1 MFIIIL
7 KTNMA
12 VVKGDNNF
20 KAIEHNEE
28 RMTLVKEARNTV
40 HFIWWYVPPEPPA
53 PSDKRLEWDY
63 RNKNVASLD
72 ELREYWYTYKKN
84 VLGYPDRLY
93 TLWIEDG
100 WLSFDV
106 PMNEKYWGSWMLWIP
121 AYDNEF
127 NKWFTSL
134 PKKVCFSFWI
144 TPWWRYEEA
153 PSGKYISLDYKLFD
167 PQNWGSY
174 ASNLIG
180 LTLTKYTWSNNF
192 SLRLSHLVASKGSS
206 TRLIDESNINNKSW
220 YFNVYVE
227 IDYVNSLATVKIWWD
242 ETHLDWDDS
251 DTYPNWRY
259 WYVYTHT
266 FSEREKTAIA
276 TWLNAKVGTFTNF
289 NHTICVSSNV
299 DASLTKKWY
308 FRYFKQSVEYRDNY
322 TVRFLN
328 YDNTV
333 LQTLSCAEWTTPT
346 YSWATPTKP
355 PIDEDHFF
363 TFDGWSPTLWPVTH
377 DTDYVAQY
385 KANYLVRFLNY
396 DDTVLQ
402 SWSVAEWETPT
413 YSWATPTK
421 PSDEQYSYTFSW
433 WSPEITTVSW
443 DQTYTA
449 QYTATPVTPA
459 IMEWDYDFSNNSMT
473 KDEIKALFNVTA
485 SGSDFNL
492 TTDWIVPKNRSSS
505 DSISLTTKNVSTGSW
520 DTIQSIELW
529 YEMESG
535 SGWNNLTEIL
545 SKQNYMSHTNY
556 ASSYDWTWF
565 FRPNI
570 SVSWATFTET
580 TARYGGKHPSWWQ
593 IYIKIDSE
601 WIYWEYK
608 DTHYNHTLTYSYTA
622 EVAQQFLEILK
633 NNWGLQYLRIMPR
646 GWASIKNFKYKVVVA
661 Q

>member
-1 MFIIIL
+1 
-7 KTNMA
+7 MA

-20 KAIEHNEE
+20 KAIEHDSV
-28 RMTLVKEARNTV
+28 RMTLVKEARDTI
-40 HFIWWYVPPEPPA
+40 HFVWWYIPPEPPE
-53 PSDKRLEWDY
+53 PYDKRLEWDY

-72 ELREYWYTYKKN
+72 ELREYWYTYKKQ

-153 PSGKYISLDYKLFD
+153 PSGKYIMLDYKLFD
-167 PQNWGSY
+167 PQNWGSS
-174 ASNLIG
+174 ASDLIS
-180 LTLTKYTWSNNF
+180 LRLDKYTWSNNF
-192 SLRLSHLVASKGSS
+192 SLRLDHAIASKGSS
-206 TRLIDESNINNKSW
+206 TILIDESNINNKSW

-259 WYVYTHT
+259 WYVYTCS
-266 FSEREKTAIA
+266 FSDRAKTAIA
-276 TWLNAKVGTFTNF
+276 TWLNAKVWTFTNF
-289 NHTICVSSNV
+289 NHTVYVSSNV

-308 FRYFKQSVEYRDNY
+308 FRYFKQRVEYRDNY

-333 LQTLSCAEWTTPT
+333 LQTWSCAEWTTPT

-355 PIDEDHFF
+355 
-363 TFDGWSPTLWPVTH
+363 
-377 DTDYVAQY
+377 
-385 KANYLVRFLNY
+385 
-396 DDTVLQ
+396 
-402 SWSVAEWETPT
+402 
-413 YSWATPTK
+413 
-421 PSDEQYSYTFSW
+421 SDEQYTYTFSW

-443 DQTYTA
+443 DQTYIA
-449 QYTATPVTPA
+449 QYTATPVTPS

-492 TTDWIVPKNRSSS
+492 DATYWIVPKNRSSS

-608 DTHYNHTLTYSYTA
+608 DTYYNHTLTYSYTA
-622 EVAQQFLEILK
+622 EVAQQFLELLK

-661 Q
+661 

>member
-1 MFIIIL
+1 
-7 KTNMA
+7 MA

-20 KAIEHNEE
+20 KAIEHDSV
-28 RMTLVKEARNTV
+28 RMTLVKEARDTI
-40 HFIWWYVPPEPPA
+40 HFVWWYIPPEPPE
-53 PSDKRLEWDY
+53 PYDKRLEWDY

-72 ELREYWYTYKKN
+72 ELREYWYTYKKQ

-153 PSGKYISLDYKLFD
+153 PSGKYIILDYKLFD
-167 PQNWGSY
+167 PQNWGSS
-174 ASNLIG
+174 ASNLISLG
-180 LTLTKYTWSNNF
+180 LTKYTWSNNF
-192 SLRLSHLVASKGSS
+192 SLRLDHAIASKGSS
-206 TRLIDESNINNKSW
+206 TILIDESNINNKSW

-259 WYVYTHT
+259 WYVYTYT
-266 FSEREKTAIA
+266 FSERQKTAIA

-289 NHTICVSSNV
+289 NHTIYVHANV

-308 FRYFKQSVEYRDNY
+308 FRYFKQRVEYRDNY

-328 YDNTV
+328 YDNSV

-346 YSWATPTKP
+346 YSWETPTKP
-355 PIDEDHFF
+355 PIDEYHFF
-363 TFDGWSPTLWPVTH
+363 TFNWRSPTIWPVTQ

-396 DDTVLQ
+396 DDTILQ

-421 PSDEQYSYTFSW
+421 PSDTQYSYTFSW
-433 WSPEITTVSW
+433 WSPAITIVSW

-449 QYTATPVTPA
+449 QYTATPIVTPT
-459 IMEWDYDFSNNSMT
+459 IEWDYDFTNYNMT
-473 KDEIKALFNVTA
+473 MEEITALFTVTWA
-485 SGSDFNL
+485 WGKTLSANWVTCSTWGSSAYVKMTPKWFKTSAWTGIESIEIRADMRSSIWNAWNIFELHANNYKTIQFYPTSYSSDVSLSPSQDFNSDTATL
-492 TTDWIVPKNRSSS
+492 WNTTTPRSCYS
-505 DSISLTTKNVSTGSW
+505 
-520 DTIQSIELW
+520 
-529 YEMESG
+529 M
-535 SGWNNLTEIL
+535 
-545 SKQNYMSHTNY
+545 H
-556 ASSYDWTWF
+556 
-565 FRPNI
+565 
-570 SVSWATFTET
+570 
-580 TARYGGKHPSWWQ
+580 
-593 IYIKIDSE
+593 IKIDSTWVLGE
-601 WIYWEYK
+601 CSNSDWTKVVSFTYPASTWQAILSILSSSWIWG
-608 DTHYNHTLTYSYTA
+608 TYIQPNYSWCY
-622 EVAQQFLEILK
+622 V
-633 NNWGLQYLRIMPR
+633 
-646 GWASIKNFKYKVVVA
+646 SKYKYKITLSS
-661 Q
+661 

>member
-1 MFIIIL
+1 MFIIIS

-20 KAIEHNEE
+20 KAIEHDSV
-28 RMTLVKEARNTV
+28 RMTLVKEARDTI
-40 HFIWWYVPPEPPA
+40 HFVWWYIPPEPPE
-53 PSDKRLEWDY
+53 PYDKRLEWDY

-72 ELREYWYTYKKN
+72 ELREYWYTYKKQ

-153 PSGKYISLDYKLFD
+153 PSGKYIMLDYKLFD
-167 PQNWGSY
+167 PQNWGSS
-174 ASNLIG
+174 ASNLIS
-180 LTLTKYTWSNNF
+180 LSLTKYTWSNNF
-192 SLRLSHLVASKGSS
+192 SLRLDHAIASKGNS
-206 TRLIDESNINNKSW
+206 TILIDESNINNKSW

-259 WYVYTHT
+259 WYVYTYT
-266 FSEREKTAIA
+266 FSERQKTAIA
-276 TWLNAKVGTFTNF
+276 TWLNAKVGTFNNF
-289 NHTICVSSNV
+289 NHIIYVHANV
-299 DASLTKKWY
+299 DVSLTKKWY
-308 FRYFKQSVEYRDNY
+308 FRYFKQRVEYRDNY

-328 YDNTV
+328 YDNSV
-333 LQTLSCAEWTTPT
+333 LQTLSCAEWTIPT

-363 TFDGWSPTLWPVTH
+363 TFNWRSPTIWPVTQ

-413 YSWATPTK
+413 YIWATPTK
-421 PSDEQYSYTFSW
+421 PSDQQYSYTFSW

-449 QYTATPVTPA
+449 QYTATPIVTPT
-459 IMEWDYDFSNNSMT
+459 IEWDYDFTNYNMT
-473 KDEIKALFNVTA
+473 MEEITALFTVTWA
-485 SGSDFNL
+485 WGKTLSANWVTCSTWGSSAYVKMTPKWFKTSAWTGIESIEIRADMRSSIWNAWNIFELHANNYKTIQFYPTSYSSDVSLSPSQDFNSDTATL
-492 TTDWIVPKNRSSS
+492 WNTTTPRSCYS
-505 DSISLTTKNVSTGSW
+505 
-520 DTIQSIELW
+520 
-529 YEMESG
+529 M
-535 SGWNNLTEIL
+535 
-545 SKQNYMSHTNY
+545 H
-556 ASSYDWTWF
+556 
-565 FRPNI
+565 
-570 SVSWATFTET
+570 
-580 TARYGGKHPSWWQ
+580 
-593 IYIKIDSE
+593 IKIDSTWVLGE
-601 WIYWEYK
+601 CSNSDWTKVVSFTYPASTWQAILSILSSSWIWG
-608 DTHYNHTLTYSYTA
+608 TYIQPNYSWCY
-622 EVAQQFLEILK
+622 V
-633 NNWGLQYLRIMPR
+633 
-646 GWASIKNFKYKVVVA
+646 SKYKYKITLSS
-661 Q
+661 